1 MHTIE
6 TALELVAVIL
16 LAVLG
21 RAVFLYFSPYRQ
33 CRWCLRGGLVGG
45 SLLARAAGHRPRPR
59 RKRRCRRCKGTRLT
73 RRLGAKRV
81 HKVKLSLHQ
90 AWEER
95 Q

>member
-6 TALELVAVIL
+6 TALELVAVML

-21 RAVFLYFSPYRQ
+21 RAVFLYLRPYRE
-33 CRWCLRGGLVGG
+33 CRW
-45 SLLARAAGHRPRPR
+45 
-59 RKRRCRRCKGTRLT
+59 T

-95 Q
+95 R

>member
-1 MHTIE
+1 MHTVE
-6 TALELVAVIL
+6 TVFELAAVML

-21 RAVFLYFSPYRQ
+21 RAVFLYLRPYRE
-33 CRWCLRGGLVGG
+33 CRWCRRGGPLRA
-45 SLLARAAGHRPRPR
+45 SLLARAAGHRARPK
-59 RKRRCRRCKGTRLT
+59 RKRRCWRCKGTRLT

-95 Q
+95 R

>member
-33 CRWCLRGGLVGG
+33 CRWWRRRGTVGG
-45 SLLARAAGHRPRPR
+45 RAVAAAACSAGACSHGRPATGHARGASAGAGVARARG
-59 RKRRCRRCKGTRLT
+59 
-73 RRLGAKRV
+73 
-81 HKVKLSLHQ
+81 
-90 AWEER
+90 
-95 Q
+95 

>member
-33 CRWCLRGGLVGG
+33 CRWWSGGGVVGG
-45 SLLARAAGHRPRPR
+45 RVFSRAAGHRPRPR